1 MKVLLINPKSPTRT
15 PLSTE
20 EKLIPIGLAY
30 IGAICEKEGCDVK
43 VIDDYLLNLP
53 YEKLGKEI
61 SNTSPDL
68 IGVTI
73 NSIVYS
79 EAKKTIQL
87 CKKIVPDAKI
97 IAGGP
102 HPTVMPEQT
111 LLSIPELDAIVI
123 GEGEETVGEVIE
135 RFRKNRNL
143 GNVRGTCFRRGQKI
157 IKNPPRPF
165 IKNLDKLPFPAW
177 HLFPIKKYPRKT
189 NFLSVAPVDNINS
202 SRGCPFRCAF
212 CSVKSIWGFTYR
224 FFSPKRTIKEIKY
237 LIEQYGTRGIY
248 FREDNFTLNK
258 ERVKKLCKLML
269 EENLDI
275 KWVCESRADLIT
287 RDMVKLMK
295 RAGCETI
302 WFGVESGSQRVL
314 DEVLCKGT
322 TLEHIRRAFKICDE
336 VGIKRGAS
344 FMIGVPGETVEE
356 MHETIKFGV
365 EIDPDY
371 VWFNVFVGIPKS
383 PIYDSIIANRW
394 YGNIDA
400 GGVITDIK
408 TDKFTSGD
416 VAKIQK
422 IAERKTMVNPRFLK
436 RRLKRGKSI
445 RDLMAMIKAGL
456 RMIKNSFAYYAV
468 RI

>member
-1 MKVLLINPKSPTRT
+1 MKVLLINPKSSMHT

-43 VIDDYLLNLP
+43 VIDDYLLNLS

-61 SNTSPDL
+61 SSISPDL

-87 CKKIVPDAKI
+87 CRKIMPDAKI

-102 HPTVMPEQT
+102 HPTILPEKT
-111 LLSIPELDAIVI
+111 LLDNQGLDAVVI
-123 GEGEETVGEVIE
+123 GEGEKTVSEIIE
-135 RFRKNRNL
+135 RFRKNHDL
-143 GNVRGTCFRRGQKI
+143 KGVKGTCFKRDGKI
-157 IKNPPRPF
+157 VKNPPRPF
-165 IKNLDKLPFPAW
+165 IENLDELPFPSW
-177 HLFPIKKYPRKT
+177 HFFPIEKYPRKT
-189 NFLSVAPVDNINS
+189 NFLSVTPVDNINS

-212 CSVKSIWGFTYR
+212 CSVKSIWGLTYR
-224 FFSPKRTIKEIKY
+224 CFSPERTIKEIKY
-237 LIEQYGTRGIY
+237 LVENYGTKGIY

-258 ERVKKLCKLML
+258 KRVERLCKLML

-275 KWVCESRADLIT
+275 KWVCESRVDLIT

-314 DEVLCKGT
+314 NEVLYKKT
-322 TLEHIRRAFKICDE
+322 TLEHARRAFKMCDE
-336 VGIKRGAS
+336 AGIKRGAS
-344 FMIGVPGETVEE
+344 FMVGVPGETLEE
-356 MHETIKFGV
+356 MYETIKFAV
-365 EIDPDY
+365 KIDPDY
-371 VWFNVFVGIPKS
+371 VWFNIFVGIPKS
-383 PIYDSIIANRW
+383 PIYDSIIVNHW
-394 YGNIDA
+394 YGNMDA

-408 TDKFTSGD
+408 TDKFMPED
-416 VAKIQK
+416 IIKIQK
-422 IAERKTMVNPRFLK
+422 IAERKFMVNPSFLK
-436 RRLKRGKSI
+436 RRLKMCKSVS
-445 RDLMAMIKAGL
+445 DLIAMTKVGL
-456 RMIKNSFAYYAV
+456 RIMIKNYFNL
-468 RI
+468 